1 MFQAGQQQAGEPVSG
16 GGGGLQNLLLAEGL
30 GQDAGGHVGHQ
41 GEAQD
46 LHPAV
51 SGDDDLR
58 GRGHAYRVSAQE
70 TGHAH
75 LGGGLILRT
84 GEVAVNALLQADV
97 QPPGLPPGQVLERGK
112 KLANTDE
119 GFNPPRSDR
128 PDRRDRRDRGD
139 RRNGD
144 NRRRNDRGE
153 RAERSERTERVEGE
167 K

>member
-1 MFQAGQQQAGEPVSG
+1 MKTKDEMKA
-16 GGGGLQNLLLAEGL
+16 
-30 GQDAGGHVGHQ
+30 
-41 GEAQD
+41 
-46 LHPAV
+46 
-51 SGDDDLR
+51 
-58 GRGHAYRVSAQE
+58 
-70 TGHAH
+70 
-75 LGGGLILRT
+75 
-84 GEVAVNALLQADV
+84 LQAKTTYGRIGV
-97 QPPGLPPGQVLERGK
+97 KVWIYKGQVLERGK